1 MNSITIG
8 PLFVP
13 ASPPPAPD
21 PEVVPLGVSIEMAGA
36 DGSYQAPLYRK
47 ASRWNPHLCKLTDI
61 LVNEADLPCEFSYR
75 PIFAA
80 QTQNGMF
87 IPLESLLVGLY
98 ESFQMPRSIFAV
110 FTDLRDMVEFSEGM
124 LPPRRPLTPAAAKLG
139 FEVNHVESYSQRLLV
154 DIDWFPPQD
163 RGGPERRLIVDTA
176 AVDFRPLPNGTL
188 GRGKWYQPKEGFA
201 RVLFCAELRKVV
213 PGDPIDLFTDEG
225 KAELL
230 GLFQWTPLSRMT
242 SKQAREAR
250 LQFIRQHSDLVG
262 DGRKLA
268 EAMQKA
274 GLYSECTTPWQIAK
288 FLPALLAELEAPGEG
303 NASKQPYA
311 KRNWESPRSTFGL
324 AIPPDETTKDE

>member
-61 LVNEADLPCEFSYR
+61 LVHEADLPCEFSYR

-163 RGGPERRLIVDTA
+163 RRHVA
-176 AVDFRPLPNGTL
+176 A
-188 GRGKWYQPKEGFA
+188 
-201 RVLFCAELRKVV
+201 
-213 PGDPIDLFTDEG
+213 
-225 KAELL
+225 
-230 GLFQWTPLSRMT
+230 
-242 SKQAREAR
+242 
-250 LQFIRQHSDLVG
+250 G
-262 DGRKLA
+262 DGAWVQSERGHRGVA
-268 EAMQKA
+268 EVQA
-274 GLYSECTTPWQIAK
+274 GVWCGT
-288 FLPALLAELEAPGEG
+288 EG
-303 NASKQPYA
+303 AIDGA
-311 KRNWESPRSTFGL
+311 RDEDGL
-324 AIPPDETTKDE
+324 RQS